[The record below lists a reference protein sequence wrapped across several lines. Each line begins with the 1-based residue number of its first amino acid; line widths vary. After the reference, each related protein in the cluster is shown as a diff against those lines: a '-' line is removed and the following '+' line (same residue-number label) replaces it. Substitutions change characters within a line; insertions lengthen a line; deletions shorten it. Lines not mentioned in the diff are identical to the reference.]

1 MFVFLGSHSKAL
13 KDEKLDPETY
23 EFEIGVAGKTPAKK
37 GKAPT
42 KAEEEAASSAAEEG
56 DLNMADMVVQDE
68 CNEDETVSA
77 EEKKEEA
84 PAAKPAVAEEKKEEK
99 VDGA

>member
-1 MFVFLGSHSKAL
+1 MIELCLFFSRFHSKAL

-23 EFEIGVAGKTPAKK
+23 EFEVAVTGKTPAKK

-42 KAEEEAASSAAEEG
+42 KAEDEAAEEG

-68 CNEDETVSA
+68 CNEDEAVATEA
-77 EEKKEEA
+77 KKET
-84 PAAKPAVAEEKKEEK
+84 PVVKAAVEEKKEEK
-99 VDGA
+99 VEDP